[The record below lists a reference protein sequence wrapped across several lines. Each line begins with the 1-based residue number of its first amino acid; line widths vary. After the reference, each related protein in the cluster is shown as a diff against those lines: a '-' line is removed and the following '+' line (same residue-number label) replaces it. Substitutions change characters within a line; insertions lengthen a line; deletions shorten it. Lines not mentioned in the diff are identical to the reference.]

1 MQKPFENAAF
11 GLKVGEMS
19 DIVDSDSGIH
29 IILRIAS
36 FVCSF
41 CHIHVRAFSEKKQD
55 SVFDPSAI
63 VGYDPD
69 IPVAND
75 RSVAYHP
82 SVFGTIPSYQYAD
95 TFDQYKEGVEGGSLL
110 FGVRSAIAVY

>member
-19 DIVDSDSGIH
+19 DIVESDSGIH

-41 CHIHVRAFSEKKQD
+41 CHIHVRTFSEKKQD
-55 SVFDPSAI
+55 SVFNPSAI
-63 VGYDPD
+63 VSYDPD
-69 IPVAND
+69 IPDADN
-75 RSVAYHP
+75 RSVEYHFT
-82 SVFGTIPSYQYAD
+82 VFGNIPSHQYAD
-95 TFDQYKEGVEGGSLL
+95 TLDQYKEGIEGGSLL
-110 FGVRSAIAVY
+110 LGMWSAIAVY